1 MSTHDR
7 TISLEERMDAQLHEF
22 GYTSNQEEPYS
33 SSLPRQAVRGAAAAT
48 LVGGAGLA
56 YKNRGAIKTGA
67 KDIARQ
73 GVEKTAG
80 GVDALGEQ
88 MRKRAWKA
96 SANNSLKGVA
106 DSRMVGGL
114 AKGAEVAGG
123 LGKKIRGIS
132 KFLSAGEIH
141 AITHLAERIANLEL
155 EAEDDLIDFA
165 DYGEQRSKLAVGMA
179 GAAGGNYVNAI
190 PALRAQA
197 SFQKAGHVYR
207 KRDAFEDSLKGSV
220 VGGGTTVH

>member
-1 MSTHDR
+1 MSTHDH
-7 TISLEERMDAQLHEF
+7 TISLEERMDAQLHAF
-22 GYTSNQEEPYS
+22 GYTTNQEEPYS

-56 YKNRGAIKTGA
+56 YKNRGAIKAGA

-123 LGKKIRGIS
+123 MSKKIRGIS

-155 EAEDDLIDFA
+155 EAEDDLIDFR
-165 DYGEQRSKLAVGMA
+165 E
-179 GAAGGNYVNAI
+179 GGRTNKK
-190 PALRAQA
+190 
-197 SFQKAGHVYR
+197 F
-207 KRDAFEDSLKGSV
+207 
-220 VGGGTTVH
+220 